1 MEGIEPG
8 IYEHYKGRQY
18 RVIGIARHSED
29 PKQLFV
35 VYQALYESKEF
46 GNNAIWI
53 RPVAMFSEKVPVN
66 GKLVPRFRRIER
78 K

>member
-53 RPVAMFSEKVPVN
+53 RPIAMFSEKVPVN
-66 GKLVPRFRRIER
+66 GKLVQRFRLIER